1 MDKVLDFLTLNRIK
15 FHNLS
20 LRGRVVMSQLPLSAT
35 MLVLFIGTVIFHVPL
50 LADPL
55 FQLSLVTGVV
65 LLLACFAVPWEKLP
79 YPSFLIIPLLDF
91 IPIGLMREG
100 AGDVLTGLGMLA
112 VFPVIWMAASGLL
125 PRLSV
130 LAGAVA
136 TLLMV
141 WTPIFVR
148 GNAINLAALTEPILI
163 PFMMLAI
170 GITVQVMTASMLEQQ
185 RVVES
190 KDAEL
195 RGLLEASGR
204 RERLLKTIVDTVDV
218 GVLAIDEN
226 GNDVLM
232 NRRQQEV
239 HRIGLPDDLTDAAEA
254 DLLLFADG
262 GSSPL
267 PVEDRPAIRAIRGET
282 FSDYLIWI
290 GELPQQ
296 RVLSTSAQSMSDS
309 DGRREGSVLAFNDV
323 TDLVSA
329 LNAKDDF
336 LSNVSHELR
345 TPLTSIHGFTEL
357 LAMTED
363 LPPNVIA
370 GLDVIRRNSD
380 QLLKIVNDLLNT
392 ATGYAELQPTT
403 ADLAELI
410 HQAVAAAEPR
420 AAVANIQILTNTP
433 VQLEVE
439 CDPGRIRQ
447 VLDNLLS
454 NAIKYSHSGATV
466 QVHGSAQN
474 GTVQCQVADNGM
486 GMNAEDSQDVFARF
500 FRSSAARRSAIPGIG
515 LGLALS
521 KDIIERHGGT
531 LTCTSTL
538 GEGSAFT
545 FTLPNNS

>member
-1 MDKVLDFLTLNRIK
+1 MDKVLDFLTFNRVK

-35 MLVLFIGTVIFHVPL
+35 MLVLFIGTIIFHAPL
-50 LADPL
+50 LAEPL
-55 FQLSLVTGVV
+55 FRLSLLTGVV
-65 LLLACFAVPWEKLP
+65 LLLACFAIPWDRLP

-100 AGDVLTGLGMLA
+100 AGDVLTGIGMLA
-112 VFPVIWMAASGLL
+112 VFPVIWLAASGQF

-130 LAGAVA
+130 LVGAVA

-141 WTPIFVR
+141 WIPVFASGDPV
-148 GNAINLAALTEPILI
+148 NLAALTGPILI

-170 GITVQVMTASMLEQQ
+170 GITVHVMTASMMEQQ

-204 RERLLKTIVDTVDV
+204 RERLLKTVVDTVDV

-232 NRRQQEV
+232 NRRQHQI
-239 HRIGLPDDLTDAAEA
+239 HRIGVPNGLADAAEA
-254 DLLLFADG
+254 DLVLFTDG
-262 GSSPL
+262 GSLPL
-267 PVEDRPAIRAIRGET
+267 PAEARPAVRAIRGET
-282 FSDYLIWI
+282 FSDFLIWI
-290 GELPQQ
+290 GQPPQQ

-309 DGRREGSVLAFNDV
+309 TGRREGSVLAFNDV

-345 TPLTSIHGFTEL
+345 TPLTSIHGYAEL
-357 LAMTED
+357 LTMTDD

-392 ATGYAELQPTT
+392 ATGYAELQPAR
-403 ADLAELI
+403 ADLARLI

-420 AAVANIQILTNTP
+420 AAVAKIQILINTP
-433 VQLEVE
+433 AKLDVE

-454 NAIKYSHSGATV
+454 NAIKYSSSGATV
-466 QVHGSAQN
+466 KVHGSAQN
-474 GTVQCQVADNGM
+474 GTVRCQVVDNGM
-486 GMNAEDSQDVFARF
+486 GMNAADSKDVFARF
-500 FRSSAARRSAIPGIG
+500 FRSSAARKSAIPGLG

-545 FTLPNNS
+545 FTLPANS